1 MEEAIKEGKI
11 IPKKG
16 VIDEFDEVE
25 DKISEIKNE
34 LNEYLDEQA
43 RFFGCKLS
51 YGHSF
56 KKKYLIQVPDHKSGK
71 ATCDYQLEGAKKGE
85 KLKQYSTDESRE
97 LAAKMARAEN
107 ERAKVILDISRR
119 IFEKFSEKYD
129 EFSQVVRC
137 LSILDVLCS
146 LAEYANSYSQDICIP
161 KILPFQEKPFITIE
175 NGRHPC
181 IQNIDNFV
189 PNDAKLGVEDQANFL
204 ILTGPNMGGKSTL
217 MRQVAVISVMAQIG
231 SCVPASHCQMSLI
244 DRIFTRLGAQDDIIQ
259 GQSTFYVEL
268 SEASSILQHSTKDS
282 LVVID
287 ELGRGTSTHDG
298 NAIATAYVK
307 KLTTVG
313 CRTLFSTHYHTL
325 VDNFVDRNDIQLG
338 HMPCLVANEED
349 PLKESITFL
358 YKMTEGRCPK
368 SYGFNA
374 AKLAG
379 LNRSIVARGIEIAKQ
394 LEEEVNLRNVFGR
407 LFNTRDVSKIRKLIK
422 SLHI

>member
-1 MEEAIKEGKI
+1 MEDALKEGKI
-11 IPKKG
+11 IPKRG
-16 VIDEFDEVE
+16 VIEEFDEVE
-25 DKISEIKNE
+25 NKIDEIRQE
-34 LNEYLDEQA
+34 LDEYLDEQSKI
-43 RFFGCKLS
+43 FGCKVT
-51 YGHSF
+51 YGNSF
-56 KKKYLIQVPDHKSGK
+56 KKKYLLEVPIAKCHK
-71 ATCDYQLEGAKKGE
+71 ATEDHQLEGAKKGA
-85 KLKQYSTDESRE
+85 KPVKQFSTDRTRE
-97 LAAKMARAEN
+97 LAADMARAEN
-107 ERAKVILDISRR
+107 ARGKVILDINRR
-119 IFEKFSEKYD
+119 IFEKFSEKYE
-129 EFSQVVRC
+129 EFSQVVHC

-146 LAEYANSYSQDICIP
+146 LGEYASTYSQDICVP
-161 KILPFQEKPFITIE
+161 KIMPCGDKPFISIE

-181 IQNIDNFV
+181 IQNIDYFV
-189 PNDAKLGVEDQANFL
+189 PNNTNLGTEGHANFL

-231 SCVPASHCQMSLI
+231 SFVPASSCELSLI

-268 SEASSILQHSTKDS
+268 SEACSILKHATDES

-313 CRTLFSTHYHTL
+313 CRTLFATHYHSL
-325 VDNFVDRNDIQLG
+325 VDNFVDRQDIQLG

-349 PLKESITFL
+349 PLQESIVFL
-358 YKMTEGRCPK
+358 YKMTDGRCPK

-379 LNRSIVARGIEIAKQ
+379 LDRGIVARGMEVARQ
-394 LEEEVNLRNVFGR
+394 LEQQAKLRYIFRNLFLSNDPVEMR
-407 LFNTRDVSKIRKLIK
+407 KIIK
-422 SLHI
+422 SL